1 MCAADV
7 YFFEVDHM
15 RNPFCD
21 LTKFE
26 RRLYALSLVLV
37 TISFLFATPRDILNL
52 IASLIGVTALIFVAK
67 GYVIGQILIVIFS
80 VFYGIISFYF
90 RYYGEVITYL
100 CMTAPIAAMS
110 AIAWFRHPFQET
122 KEVEV
127 HRLTGRQWAVMLILA
142 VAVTTVFY
150 FILGALGT
158 ARLLFSTLSVT
169 TSFIAAWLTMLR
181 SPLYAVGYA
190 VNDLVL
196 IVLWVIAAVKDPSS
210 LPMVACFL
218 AFFLN
223 DSYGFINWRRM
234 ERKQAELSGE
244 NP

>member
-1 MCAADV
+1 
-7 YFFEVDHM
+7 M

-67 GYVIGQILIVIFS
+67 GYVIGQILIVVFS

-110 AIAWFRHPFQET
+110 AIAWFRDPFQET

-127 HRLTGRQWAVMLILA
+127 HRLTGRQWAVMLLLA
-142 VAVTTVFY
+142 VAVTTIFY
-150 FILGALGT
+150 FVLGALGT
-158 ARLLFSTLSVT
+158 AGLLFSTLSVT

-190 VNDLVL
+190 ANDLVL

-234 ERKQAELSGE
+234 ERRQAELSGE

>member
-1 MCAADV
+1 
-7 YFFEVDHM
+7 M

-26 RRLYALSLVLV
+26 RGLYAVSLVLV
-37 TISFLFATPRDILNL
+37 TVSFLFSSPRDVLSL

-67 GYVIGQILIVIFS
+67 GYVIGQILVVVFS
-80 VFYGIISFYF
+80 VFYGIISFWF

-100 CMTAPIAAMS
+100 CMTAPIATAS

-127 HRLTGRQWAVMLILA
+127 HRLTKRQWGVMLILA
-142 VAVTTVFY
+142 TAVTVVFY
-150 FILGALGT
+150 FILGSFGT
-158 ARLLFSTLSVT
+158 AKLLFSTFSVT
-169 TSFIAAWLTMLR
+169 TSFVAAWLTMMR

-190 VNDLVL
+190 ANDLIL
-196 IVLWVIAAVKDPSS
+196 IVLWVLAALEDLSS

-234 ERKQAELSGE
+234 ERRQAEIAGD

>member
-1 MCAADV
+1 
-7 YFFEVDHM
+7 
-15 RNPFCD
+15 
-21 LTKFE
+21 
-26 RRLYALSLVLV
+26 
-37 TISFLFATPRDILNL
+37 
-52 IASLIGVTALIFVAK
+52 
-67 GYVIGQILIVIFS
+67 
-80 VFYGIISFYF
+80 
-90 RYYGEVITYL
+90 
-100 CMTAPIAAMS
+100 
-110 AIAWFRHPFQET
+110 
-122 KEVEV
+122 
-127 HRLTGRQWAVMLILA
+127 MLILA

-190 VNDLVL
+190 ANDLVL

-234 ERKQAELSGE
+234 ERRQAELSGE